1 MYITKNTVS
10 AEGQVQKDHY
20 TEVFNNGGKVK
31 ILFIGNSIT
40 RHEPKPEIG
49 WPYDWGMAASCL
61 KNDYVHVAVRL
72 LEEKYGKVD
81 YCITNCG
88 TWELNYKML
97 HTHQAFESYLQSLS

>member
-61 KNDYVHVAVRL
+61 KKRL
-72 LEEKYGKVD
+72 RTRCRAFIGRKVWQS
-81 YCITNCG
+81 G
-88 TWELNYKML
+88 LLHHELREMGIKL
-97 HTHQAFESYLQSLS
+97 